1 MSTKRTERRP
11 WRPTERR
18 LTCGMCSANTLYV
31 YRDDDGARWWSD
43 GAALFTGYAPAYLRQ
58 AYLSAG
64 LPVAVPAATV
74 LLHRLVRTRSTPET
88 KLRLP
93 SASDEF
99 LPQAGT
105 VSIPVDVFHA
115 GPDWPEI
122 HVDARYLAHALSC
135 YEGATFWRAN
145 AATVAVRDRAQDLV
159 GIIPQ
164 RRPRPPRARSNA

>member
-1 MSTKRTERRP
+1 MSTKRTERVP

-18 LTCGMCSANTLYV
+18 LTCGMCRANTLYG

-43 GAALFTGYAPAYLRQ
+43 GAALFTGDAPAYLRQ

-74 LLHRLVRTRSTPET
+74 LLHRLVRARSMPET
-88 KLRLP
+88 KLGLP

-99 LPQAGT
+99 LTKAGT

-115 GPDWPEI
+115 APEV
-122 HVDARYLAHALSC
+122 HVDARYVAHALSC
-135 YEGATFWRAN
+135 YEGVTFWRAN
-145 AATVAVRDRAQDLV
+145 AATIAVRDRAQNLV

-164 RRPRPPRARSNA
+164 RPPRPPRARSNA

>member
-1 MSTKRTERRP
+1 MSTKNPEP

-18 LTCGMCSANTLYV
+18 LTCGMCSAYTLYG

-43 GAALFTGYAPAYLRQ
+43 GAALFTGAAPAYLRQ

-64 LPVAVPAATV
+64 LSVAVPVTTP
-74 LLHRLVRTRSTPET
+74 LLHRLVGARSMPET
-88 KLRLP
+88 KLGLP
-93 SASDEF
+93 RASDEF
-99 LPQAGT
+99 LTRAGT
-105 VSIPVDVFHA
+105 VLTPVDVFHA

-145 AATVAVRDRAQDLV
+145 AATGAVRDRAQNLV

-164 RRPRPPRARSNA
+164 RQPRPPRARSNA